1 MNDGQDRTENLAL
14 LERTLDVFGSDPG
27 RWPEDVR
34 HRLAGF
40 IARDASAQERLVS
53 ERAFERVLQAHPATE
68 PQRLARLADQ
78 IVAKVETSLAP
89 SESRGAEII
98 AWPGPRRR
106 QSDKMAPVRISRK
119 PGGLGSAAALL
130 AASLLVGVFA
140 GSTDA
145 IRPFAQ
151 RVADNIGLAADI
163 DPVEATVVDDMPELN
178 EWEVQ

>member
-1 MNDGQDRTENLAL
+1 MNDGQDGVENLAL
-14 LERTLDVFGSDPG
+14 LERTLDVFGSDPE

-34 HRLAGF
+34 RRLSGF
-40 IARDASAQERLVS
+40 IARDGAAQARLGA
-53 ERAFERVLQAHPATE
+53 EQAFESLLRARPAGE
-68 PQRLARLADQ
+68 SQRLAKLADQ
-78 IVAKVETSLAP
+78 IVEKVAASLEP
-89 SESRGAEII
+89 SERRGAEII
-98 AWPGPRRR
+98 AWPGPRGR
-106 QSDKMAPVRISRK
+106 QIDKTSPVRISRK

-151 RVADNIGLAADI
+151 RLADNIGLAADI